1 MLCPGRLK
9 RSVDWVYTPA
19 QDIRVTQ
26 LAEAGCHQQELV
38 FSVRKKRSEGI
49 ESINMKA
56 ELEICKK
63 P

>member
-1 MLCPGRLK
+1 MCVSGALRDA
-9 RSVDWVYTPA
+9 VDWVYTPA

-38 FSVRKKRSEGI
+38 FSVRKKRSEGK
-49 ESINMKA
+49 ESVNRKA
-56 ELEICKK
+56 ELEICKR